1 MISVLAQVV
10 KDVGSQ
16 QQLEGTIDVEPLI
29 ETREIGVQPPD
40 NDIAAGSIAK
50 TDGGSQK
57 TDNSNIGSQGNPNS
71 DISDP

>member
-29 ETREIGVQPPD
+29 EPRDIGVQPPD
-40 NDIAAGSIAK
+40 SDRAAGSITK
-50 TDGGSQK
+50 TDSGSQK
-57 TDNSNIGSQGNPNS
+57 TDNRDIGSQGNPNS
-71 DISDP
+71 GISDP